1 MLFKVLGISLAFAA
15 ISGAAVAQQKPPAGR
30 VGLDPSANSK
40 LSIVQARS
48 RIEADG
54 TEAAVEKSLV
64 TGPSGSSCTT
74 NVGGSTN
81 SAAPQTGDRFGPNK
95 GSDQIVVIKGP
106 VINLCK

>member
-1 MLFKVLGISLAFAA
+1 MLFKMLGMSLAVAA

-30 VGLDPSANSK
+30 TGLDPSANSK

-48 RIEADG
+48 RIEADA
-54 TEAAVEKSLV
+54 TESAVEKSLV

-74 NVGGSTN
+74 NVGGSNNNAT
-81 SAAPQTGDRFGPNK
+81 PQTGDRFGPNK
-95 GSDQIVVIKGP
+95 GADQIVVVKGP

>member
-1 MLFKVLGISLAFAA
+1 MLFKVLGMSLVFAA
-15 ISGAAVAQQKPPAGR
+15 ISGVAVAQQKPPAGR

-48 RIEADG
+48 RIEVDA
-54 TEAAVEKSLV
+54 TESAVEKSLV

-74 NVGGSTN
+74 NVGGNNN

-95 GSDQIVVIKGP
+95 GADQIVVVKGP